1 MKKNLL
7 VLLVCSMLTLRL
19 TACNADM
26 VNAVIGAVW
35 EAADVDTSDIKV
47 EQSDVDTIEE
57 HIDKTIDTGRK
68 IMGDEDVQEAVKDT
82 IGAVMNAA
90 SSSEESE

>member
-19 TACNADM
+19 TACNADT

-57 HIDKTIDTGRK
+57 HIDTGRK